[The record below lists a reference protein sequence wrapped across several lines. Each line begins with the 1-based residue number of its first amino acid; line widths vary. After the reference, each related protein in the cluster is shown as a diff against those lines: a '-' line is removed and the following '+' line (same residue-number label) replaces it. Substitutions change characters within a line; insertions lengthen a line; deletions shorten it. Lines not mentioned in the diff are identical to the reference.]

1 MDTGLKDIILAII
14 TRESGRVDGGACP
27 LFVASSP
34 EEQQKLSLLL
44 ARILAGTVHDLENGV
59 YIITRH

>member
-14 TRESGRVDGGACP
+14 TCEHDRVDGGACP
-27 LFVASSP
+27 LFVAASP
-34 EEQQKLSLLL
+34 EEQQKLSLIL

>member
-14 TRESGRVDGGACP
+14 TSESARVDGGACP
-27 LFVASSP
+27 RFVASSP

>member
-1 MDTGLKDIILAII
+1 MDMGLKDIILAII
-14 TRESGRVDGGACP
+14 TSDADRVNGGSCP
-27 LFVASSP
+27 LFVASSG